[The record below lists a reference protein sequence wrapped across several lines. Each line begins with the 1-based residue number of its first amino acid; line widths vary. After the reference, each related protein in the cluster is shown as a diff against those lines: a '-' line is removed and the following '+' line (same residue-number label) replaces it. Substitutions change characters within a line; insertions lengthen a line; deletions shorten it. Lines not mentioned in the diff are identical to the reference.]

1 MDLKIDVS
9 NPNAITYITQELG
22 FTILGGIRLDGLD
35 RLPLKDL

>member
-9 NPNAITYITQELG
+9 NPNTITYITEELG
-22 FTILGGIRLDGLD
+22 FKILGGIRLDGLD